1 METRRLERA
10 VAGVTILRRSTA
22 EEALQSLLARE
33 ADAAVVDAVSGV
45 RAVPKGVSIVTYLT
59 DEWYAAAVH
68 IESTALLEAVNQ
80 SLTRLDESGEMAR
93 IQALW
98 LHGR

>member
-1 METRRLERA
+1 MHIHDELDRP
-10 VAGVTILRRSTA
+10 VTSKVLVLSLILT
-22 EEALQSLLARE
+22 LLF
-33 ADAAVVDAVSGV
+33 AVVEAVSGV
-45 RAVPKGVSIVTYLT
+45 RAVPRGVSIVTYLT